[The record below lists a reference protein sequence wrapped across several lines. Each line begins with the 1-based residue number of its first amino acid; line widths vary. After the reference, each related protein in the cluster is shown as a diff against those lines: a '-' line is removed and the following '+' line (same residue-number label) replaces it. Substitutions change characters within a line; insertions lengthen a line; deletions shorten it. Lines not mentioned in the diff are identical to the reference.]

1 MIGRPR
7 IPWPRAL
14 LRLLLA
20 GSLLAPACG
29 SEAGAPPAEEPTEL
43 ETRAS
48 APAELRAIDPSRT
61 GAIHGCVRL
70 AGEPPEPL
78 AIPLI
83 RECQS
88 HGETAPDERLLV
100 GQDGGLAGA
109 LIHVRRGLSGYALP
123 EAQPAQV
130 ELDQVGCR
138 YVPHVLALRAGDT
151 LRVRNCDGL
160 THNVRVSAP
169 KNGIAL
175 NRSQA
180 RGSAPLELRFE
191 RAELGARVACDLH
204 PWMGAVLYVLDHPFY
219 AVSGSDGG
227 FAIAGLPEG
236 AYELEVVHPE
246 LARRRLSMDVRAG
259 ASTLVDVSLARQRP

>member
-1 MIGRPR
+1 MIGWPR
-7 IPWPRAL
+7 IPWPKAALRAGF
-14 LRLLLA
+14 LLA
-20 GSLLAPACG
+20 AACG
-29 SEAGAPPAEEPTEL
+29 SETGALPQEEPTEL
-43 ETRAS
+43 EARAS
-48 APAELRAIDPSRT
+48 APVELRAIDPSRT
-61 GAIHGCVRL
+61 GAIRGRVRF

-78 AIPLI
+78 EIPLI

-88 HGETAPDERLLV
+88 HGEKAPDERLVV
-100 GQDGGLAGA
+100 GPDGGLAGA
-109 LIHVRRGLSGYALP
+109 LIHVRRGLSGYVLP
-123 EAQPAQV
+123 EALPAQV

-151 LRVRNCDGL
+151 LRVLNSDDL

-169 KNGIAL
+169 KNGLVL

-180 RGSAPLELRFE
+180 KGSAPLELCFE

-219 AVSGSDGG
+219 AVSKSDGE
-227 FAIAGLPEG
+227 FAIEGLPEG

-246 LARRRLSMDVRAG
+246 LARQRLSRDVRAG
-259 ASTLVDVSLARQRP
+259 ESTLVDVSLARQRP